1 MRVCASGDK
10 KESVVRI
17 NPGCIKPLNF
27 REKYM
32 MRLLTVQTKLGVFGD
47 IFDNIVSVTQ
57 ICNE

>member
-17 NPGCIKPLNF
+17 NPVCIKRVNF

-32 MRLLTVQTKLGVFGD
+32 MRLLTLQTKLGVLGG

>member
-1 MRVCASGDK
+1 MPREI

-17 NPGCIKPLNF
+17 NPGCIKRVNF